1 MSLILGI
8 ESSTLNCSVA
18 LFDDGQLLH
27 LEENADTGYRH
38 AEWLHAFIE
47 RCFVSANRKM
57 TELNAVMVCRGP
69 GSYTGLR
76 IGVSAAKGL
85 CYALNIPMLSVSST
99 ELLALAAP
107 KTQHVISVLD
117 ARRME
122 VYVEVRNRGGEIVL
136 PVQAMVAEADFMHE
150 FLEQG
155 ECIFIGDA
163 AEKLKTVVAHPNARF
178 VQRFPSAE
186 FMGVIAERKYR
197 EQETEDVAYFE
208 PFYLKDFVAGA
219 PRKLL

>member
-18 LFDDGQLLH
+18 LFENGQLIH

-47 RCFVSANRKM
+47 RCFQATNRKM
-57 TELNAVMVCRGP
+57 TALNAVMVCRGP

-85 CYALNIPMLSVSST
+85 CYALNIPLLSVSST
-99 ELLALAAP
+99 ELLALSSP
-107 KTQHVISVLD
+107 KTDFVISVLD

-122 VYVEVRNRGGEIVL
+122 VYVEVRNQVGEIVV
-136 PVQAMVAEADFMHE
+136 PVQAVVADHDFMQE
-150 FLEQG
+150 YLEQG

-163 AEKLKTVVAHPNARF
+163 AEKLKTVVVHPNARF
-178 VQRFPSAE
+178 IQCFPSAE
-186 FMGVIAERKYR
+186 FMCAISADMYLEKRY
-197 EQETEDVAYFE
+197 EDVAYFE

>member
-18 LFDDGQLLH
+18 LFNNGQLIH

-38 AEWLHAFIE
+38 AEWLHTFIE
-47 RCFVSANRKM
+47 RCFHSANRKM
-57 TELNAVMVCRGP
+57 TELDAVMVCRGP

-76 IGVSAAKGL
+76 IGVSSAKGL
-85 CYALNIPMLSVSST
+85 CYALNIPLLSVSST
-99 ELLALAAP
+99 ELLALSSP
-107 KTQHVISVLD
+107 KADYIISVLD

-122 VYVEVRNRGGEIVL
+122 VYVEVRSKAGEIVL
-136 PVQAMVAEADFMHE
+136 PVQALVAEHDFMKE
-150 FLEQG
+150 YLELG
-155 ECIFIGDA
+155 KCIFIGDA
-163 AEKLKTVVAHPNARF
+163 AEKLKTVVVHPNARF
-178 VQRFPSAE
+178 IQCFPSAE
-186 FMGVIAERKYR
+186 FMGMFALEKFR
-197 EQETEDVAYFE
+197 EKRFEDVAYFE

>member
-1 MSLILGI
+1 VSLILGI

-27 LEENADTGYRH
+27 LEENASSGYRH
-38 AEWLHAFIE
+38 AEWLHAFID
-47 RCFVSANRKM
+47 RCFAATNKQM
-57 TELNAVMVCRGP
+57 IELKAVMVCRGP

-85 CYALNIPMLSVSST
+85 CYALNIPLLSVSST

-107 KTQHVISVLD
+107 RTQHVISVLD

-122 VYVEVRNRGGEIVL
+122 VYVEVRNEAGEIVL
-136 PVQAMVAEADFMHE
+136 PVQAMVAEHNFMQE
-150 FLEQG
+150 FLVRD
-155 ECIFIGDA
+155 ECVFIGDA
-163 AEKLKTVVAHPNARF
+163 AEKLKTVLTHPNVRL

-186 FMGVIAERKYR
+186 FMGVVAERKYR

>member
-18 LFDDGQLLH
+18 LFENGQLIH

-47 RCFVSANRKM
+47 QCFQATNRKM

-85 CYALNIPMLSVSST
+85 CYALNIPLLSVSST
-99 ELLALAAP
+99 ELLALSSP
-107 KTQHVISVLD
+107 KADFIISVLD

-122 VYVEVRNRGGEIVL
+122 VYVEVRNQVGEIVV
-136 PVQAMVAEADFMHE
+136 PVQAVVADHDFMQE
-150 FLEQG
+150 YLEQG

-163 AEKLKTVVAHPNARF
+163 AEKLKTVVVHPNARF
-178 VQRFPSAE
+178 IQCFPSAE
-186 FMGVIAERKYR
+186 FMNAISADMYLEK
-197 EQETEDVAYFE
+197 QFEDVAYFE

>member
-1 MSLILGI
+1 VSLILGI

-18 LFDDGQLLH
+18 LFDDGQLIH
-27 LEENADTGYRH
+27 KEEKADTGYRH
-38 AEWLHAFIE
+38 AEWLHAFID
-47 RCFVSANRKM
+47 RCFVATNRQM
-57 TELNAVMVCRGP
+57 LELKAVMVCRGP

-85 CYALNIPMLSVSST
+85 CYALNIPLLSVSST
-99 ELLALAAP
+99 ELLALSSRKAAY
-107 KTQHVISVLD
+107 TVSVLD

-122 VYVEVRNRGGEIVL
+122 VYVEVRDRGGEIVL
-136 PVQAMVAEADFMHE
+136 PVQAMVAESDFMHE

-178 VQRFPSAE
+178 VQSLPSAE
-186 FMGVIAERKYR
+186 FMGGIAERKYR
-197 EQETEDVAYFE
+197 EHETEDVAYFE